1 MMNSDPQATPAID
14 NWFENDREGLFHN
27 LESAGPPAVPENL
40 DEFNDLMDFF
50 DDEPP
55 ASVSDFGQPAEILVE
70 PEGHG
75 SFPEAALLEETGRED
90 LPQRMVLSFDSAEA
104 ELEALFDTADEAD
117 VQPSSTDPYET
128 ANWLDIDHLM
138 SEPSLAAVPA
148 SRDDFENLDQWF
160 DQQEV
165 EQPIDF
171 NSAAFATR
179 QQQDDGEILSALST
193 LKQSDLDEILNV
205 GRQTLP
211 DHSAPTPLENE
222 LDDLR
227 ELLGIENEAPAP
239 VASPIP
245 VQGLIPMFYD
255 SLEQWEGL
263 LEQSASLPPADLF
276 NPLALETLL
285 NAPAQVAQS
294 RPVPLTPPMKPALAT
309 VAAPREEIEDDF
321 KDLEALLEQA
331 DRTMGGPPAMA
342 AVGGQRFQSRS
353 RATKTNKVFEQTMRV
368 PVKQLDNLSNLIG
381 ELVVKRN
388 RLEQDQER
396 LRQFLDNLLNQ
407 TQNLSEV
414 GDRMHDLHERT
425 LLEGALLASRQ
436 SSRYPSKM
444 TYPGEKATIPG
455 ANNTLADQPFDAL
468 EMDRFTGFHLLSQEM
483 IELIVRVRESAS
495 DIQYLVD
502 ETDQLA
508 RSLRQVTT
516 QLQEGMTQS
525 RMVPFAQTA
534 DRLPR
539 AIREVSLKLNK
550 KVNLE
555 VEGREVLIDK
565 MILEQLYNPMTHLVN
580 NAITHGIE
588 TPEVRRQLGK
598 PSEGKLSVKAFLQ
611 GNQTL
616 ITVAD
621 DGAGIDAERVKRKAI
636 EKGLITPLEA
646 KTMNKQDVYDLLFHA
661 GFSTKDKADDF
672 AGRGVGLDVVRTGL
686 LEIRGGVTV
695 DSTLGKGTSFTIRLP
710 ITLSICKALCCLSER
725 ARIAFPMDG
734 VEDTKD
740 YLPSEVLLNEEGQK
754 CVVWNDQP
762 LPIHPLGALLSYN
775 RILSRGTVYGG
786 APEDD
791 SLAIV
796 ILRGGSGNLL
806 ALQVDQVLGEE
817 EIVIKQIEGP
827 VPKPPGIAGATVRG
841 DGSIMPI
848 GDVLELM
855 EIAQGRIRT
864 DSSGGLWRKTL
875 TPASSELQLEP
886 TVLIVDDSITVRE
899 LLSLSFSKAGYR
911 VEQARDGREALEKLK
926 SGLPCD
932 LVFCDIEMPRMNG
945 LELLSQLQSDENLAA
960 IPLALLTSR
969 GADRHRQMAAK
980 LGASGYFTKPYT
992 EKDLL
997 DAASRMLQ
1005 GEILLPG
1012 SVRQSNSVLSRFKQ
1026 AKLAAPE
1033 APPSKLE
1040 VPESHPPRVL
1050 IIDDSVMVREMLSL
1064 TFRKA
1069 NYITET
1075 ARDGQDAWEKLRS
1088 GLPCDLILC
1097 DIEMPRM
1104 NGMELLDRLQEDTEL
1119 SQIPIAMITSRGAQ
1133 KMQRLAAEKGAKGYF
1148 VKPYIEEALLE
1159 ASQRLLAGEV
1169 LLDINALVED

>member
-1 MMNSDPQATPAID
+1 MNSDPQATPAID
-14 NWFENDREGLFHN
+14 NWFENDMEGLFQD
-27 LESAGPPAVPENL
+27 LESADQPAASENL

-50 DDEPP
+50 DDDPVS
-55 ASVSDFGQPAEILVE
+55 SVTDFGLPAEIILD
-70 PEGHG
+70 PE
-75 SFPEAALLEETGRED
+75 SETPFPEETVPVEDAVAED

-104 ELEALFDTADEAD
+104 ELEALFDNANEAD

-128 ANWLDIDHLM
+128 ANWLEIDHLM
-138 SEPSLAAVPA
+138 AEQPVAETPA
-148 SRDDFENLDQWF
+148 NHDDFENLDQWF
-160 DQQEV
+160 DQQVE
-165 EQPIDF
+165 EQPVDL
-171 NSAAFATR
+171 NSAAFATLK
-179 QQQDDGEILSALST
+179 QPEDAELLSAFAT
-193 LKQSDLDEILNV
+193 LKQSDLDDILNV
-205 GRQTLP
+205 ARQTLP
-211 DHSAPTPLENE
+211 EKITVTPFENE

-227 ELLGIENEAPAP
+227 ELLGLESEAPATETAAP
-239 VASPIP
+239 SLALAPI
-245 VQGLIPMFYD
+245 FYD
-255 SLEQWEGL
+255 DLEQWDNL
-263 LEQSASLPPADLF
+263 LAQGPSFPVPDLF
-276 NPLALETLL
+276 NPIALENLL
-285 NAPAQVAQS
+285 NAPARSVSTLQA
-294 RPVPLTPPMKPALAT
+294 PPLTPIKRPVTA
-309 VAAPREEIEDDF
+309 VAAPTEEIEDEF

-331 DRTMGGPPAMA
+331 DRTMGGPPAMV
-342 AVGGQRFQSRS
+342 AVGGQRLQSRS
-353 RATKTNKVFEQTMRV
+353 RATKAKVFEQTMRV

-381 ELVVKRN
+381 ELVIKRN

-436 SSRYPSKM
+436 SARYQSKV
-444 TYPGEKATIPG
+444 TYPGDKATVPG
-455 ANNTLADQPFDAL
+455 ASTLADQPFDAL

-598 PSEGKLSVKAFLQ
+598 LDEGKLSVRAFLQ

-621 DGAGIDAERVKRKAI
+621 DGAGIDAERVKQKAI
-636 EKGLITPLEA
+636 EKGLITALEA
-646 KTMNKQDVYDLLFHA
+646 QNMGEQDVYDLLFHA
-661 GFSTKDKADDF
+661 GFSTKDKVDDF
-672 AGRGVGLDVVRTGL
+672 AGRGVGLDVVRTSL

-695 DSTLGKGTSFTIRLP
+695 DSALGRGTTFTIRLP

-740 YLPSEVLLNEEGQK
+740 YLPSEVFTNEEGQK
-754 CVVWNDQP
+754 CVSWNDQP
-762 LPIHPLGALLSYN
+762 LPIHPLGDLLSYN

-806 ALQVDQVLGEE
+806 ALQIDQVLGEE

-855 EIAQGRIRT
+855 EIAQGRMRT

-875 TPASSELQLEP
+875 TPAASELQLEP

-945 LELLSQLQSDENLAA
+945 LELLSQLQADEMLANL
-960 IPLALLTSR
+960 PVALLTSR
-969 GADRHRQMAAK
+969 GADRHRKMAAK

-997 DAASRMLQ
+997 DAAGRMLQ

-1033 APPSKLE
+1033 ASPPKLE
-1040 VPESHPPRVL
+1040 MPESHPPRVL

-1104 NGMELLDRLQEDTEL
+1104 NGMELLDRLHEDPEL
-1119 SQIPIAMITSRGAQ
+1119 SQIPMAMITSRGAQ

-1169 LLDINALVED
+1169 LLDVNALVED